1 MILLLFV
8 LKNVAQPKMFATSRI
23 SAVILA
29 SRVFRLIRISAEISV

>member
-29 SRVFRLIRISAEISV
+29 SRVNSANPVSAEISV